1 MFRILF
7 FILGILIGS
16 WLLRPIQREER
27 PAAPPAP
34 AKPTA
39 PAAPPKPA
47 AAPTAPA
54 FKAAP
59 SIATSAQPDALI
71 DIKGIGLVALERLN
85 ELGIVTFAQLA
96 AETPESLAEK
106 MGGRTTAERIAREDW
121 IGQAKARL

>member
-34 AKPTA
+34 AKP
-39 PAAPPKPA
+39 AAPPKPA
-47 AAPTAPA
+47 ASPTAPA

-59 SIATSAQPDALI
+59 PTATSAQPDALI